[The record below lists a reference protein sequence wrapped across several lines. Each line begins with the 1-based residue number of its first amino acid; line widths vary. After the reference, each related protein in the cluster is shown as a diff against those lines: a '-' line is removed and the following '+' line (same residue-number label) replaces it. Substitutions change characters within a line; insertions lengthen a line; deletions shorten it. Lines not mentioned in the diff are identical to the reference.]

1 MTAAY
6 RVFVADR
13 TDIEKVTLVC
23 PVCEAALSLNIEV
36 ANIPERCSS
45 CGRVFRQNARDAL
58 AALARFQR
66 EGKKAE
72 QDAGKPIFRFE
83 IRERETSS

>member
-6 RVFVADR
+6 RVFVADLA
-13 TDIEKVTLVC
+13 DVEKVTLVC
-23 PVCEAALSLNIEV
+23 PSCEAALSLNIEV

-45 CGRVFRQNARDAL
+45 CGRVFRDNARDAL

-66 EGKKAE
+66 EGKRAE
-72 QDAGKPIFRFE
+72 QEAGKQMFRFE
-83 IRERETSS
+83 IREKEQR

>member
-13 TDIEKVTLVC
+13 ADVEKVTLVC
-23 PVCEAALSLNIEV
+23 PSCEAALSLHVET
-36 ANIPERCSS
+36 ANIPEQCSS
-45 CGRVFRQNARDAL
+45 CGHVFRKNARDAL

-66 EGKKAE
+66 EGRQAE
-72 QDAGKPIFRFE
+72 QEDGEAAVPL
-83 IRERETSS
+83 